1 MKKYSII
8 YCDPPWSYQDTQKSL
23 GTAGF
28 GAGIRYA
35 LMDNKEI
42 LKLPVKELADK
53 DCILF
58 MWATSPLLPEAL
70 ETIIAWGFK
79 YRTVAFCWS
88 KETKNRIPV
97 SNMGRW
103 TMSNIELC
111 LLATK
116 GHPKRICKNVKQ
128 LVVDFRGVHSRKPD
142 QVRNRIVELMGDIPR
157 IELFARD
164 NGEKNLWGENRLDGW
179 DKFGNEVK
187 SDIKL

>member
-58 MWATSPLLPEAL
+58 MLATSPLLPEAL
-70 ETIIAWGFK
+70 ETI
-79 YRTVAFCWS
+79 
-88 KETKNRIPV
+88 
-97 SNMGRW
+97 
-103 TMSNIELC
+103 
-111 LLATK
+111 
-116 GHPKRICKNVKQ
+116 
-128 LVVDFRGVHSRKPD
+128 
-142 QVRNRIVELMGDIPR
+142 
-157 IELFARD
+157 
-164 NGEKNLWGENRLDGW
+164 
-179 DKFGNEVK
+179 K
-187 SDIKL
+187 SF